1 MAVVE
6 ARAAWRRSA
15 QESTLTEPHHSSG
28 HERSPSTRSERA
40 GVSVDSAR
48 RQACAKYPTLRR
60 VFVGSAHARTCAARL
75 EATHDV
81 TVHVVRHSGGG
92 RTIVVVR
99 TTDEGIAALPKSW
112 IVERSHAWLWSAHG
126 ASGDAP
132 RSSGVGLR
140 ELGLALRSQKAAQG
154 TKRGVIRQHSLWSA
168 PVTYASCAN

>member
-15 QESTLTEPHHSSG
+15 QESTLIEPHHASG

-40 GVSVDSAR
+40 CVSVDSAR

-92 RTIVVVR
+92 GRNVGCWQVGQLSLFEPPTR
-99 TTDEGIAALPKSW
+99 ALPRCRRAGSSSEAMLGCGARTARLVMRHDRLASVSESW
-112 IVERSHAWLWSAHG
+112 VWLFEA
-126 ASGDAP
+126 
-132 RSSGVGLR
+132 RRLLRGLS
-140 ELGLALRSQKAAQG
+140 EG
-154 TKRGVIRQHSLWSA
+154 
-168 PVTYASCAN
+168 